1 MVDQVL
7 RVHPEQKEIVASQD
21 LLVHLEDQES
31 RVVLE
36 TKEPLV
42 STVMM
47 ERQVNLDRRDRKDHK
62 DPRWV
67 GLSGLST
74 LTHCVRH
81 THFTHNSHSH
91 TLYHFL
97 THFA

>member
-7 RVHPEQKEIVASQD
+7 RVHPEQKEIVARQD

-74 LTHCVRH
+74 LMHCVRH
-81 THFTHNSHSH
+81 THFTNNSRSH

-97 THFA
+97 MHFA